1 MNKQSK
7 VSFYRFY
14 RPFVIAA
21 PILFVLLCIVYVW
34 ANIYFYML
42 VARGEMD
49 VTTANFWIDCFRR
62 SPLVITALD
71 LIIGIFVARK
81 KKEKH
86 LRMIEDVN
94 ESLKDEN
101 KIFEKI

>member
-62 SPLVITALD
+62 SPLFITALD

-86 LRMIEDVN
+86 LRMIEDVH
-94 ESLKDEN
+94 ESIKDEN
-101 KIFEKI
+101 KIFDKI

>member
-1 MNKQSK
+1 MNRQSK

-49 VTTANFWIDCFRR
+49 SATANFWIFCFRNA
-62 SPLVITALD
+62 PFIVPNVL
-71 LIIGIFVARK
+71 LILGIFVARK
-81 KKEKH
+81 KRKDYIR
-86 LRMIEDVN
+86 LIEEVH
-94 ESLKDEN
+94 ESQKDE
-101 KIFEKI
+101 KPFFSEI

>member
-71 LIIGIFVARK
+71 FIIGIFVARK

-86 LRMIEDVN
+86 LRMIEDVH
-94 ESLKDEN
+94 ESIKDEN

>member
-62 SPLVITALD
+62 SPLAITALD

-81 KKEKH
+81 KKEKP
-86 LRMIEDVN
+86 LRIIEDVH
-94 ESLKDEN
+94 ESIKDEN

>member
-1 MNKQSK
+1 MYYTDN
-7 VSFYRFY
+7 VSLFRFY
-14 RPFVIAA
+14 KPFVIAA
-21 PILFVLLCIVYVW
+21 PILFVLMCIVYVW

-42 VARGEMD
+42 VSRGEMD
-49 VTTANFWIDCFRR
+49 SETANFWIDFFRR

-86 LRMIEDVN
+86 LRMIEDVH

-101 KIFEKI
+101 KIFEKV

>member
-1 MNKQSK
+1 MYYTDN
-7 VSFYRFY
+7 VPFFRFY
-14 RPFVIAA
+14 KPFVIAA
-21 PILFVLLCIVYVW
+21 PILFIFMFIVYVF
-34 ANIYFYML
+34 ANIQFYLL

-49 VTTANFWIDCFRR
+49 VTTANFWIDCFRNA
-62 SPLVITALD
+62 PPIVTALD

-81 KKEKH
+81 MKEKH
-86 LRMIEDVN
+86 LRKIEDVH

>member
-34 ANIYFYML
+34 ANIYFDML

-49 VTTANFWIDCFRR
+49 VTTANFWIGCFRR
-62 SPLVITALD
+62 SPLVIRALD

-86 LRMIEDVN
+86 LRMIEDVH
-94 ESLKDEN
+94 ESIKDEN

>member
-62 SPLVITALD
+62 SPLVITAID

-86 LRMIEDVN
+86 IRMIEQVHEAHKN
-94 ESLKDEN
+94 AKR
-101 KIFEKI
+101 IFGDI

>member
-21 PILFVLLCIVYVW
+21 PITFVLLFIIYVI

-42 VARGEMD
+42 VCDGKMD
-49 VTTANFWIDCFRR
+49 STTANFWIACFRNA
-62 SPLVITALD
+62 PFILPNVL
-71 LIIGIFVARK
+71 LILGIFVARK
-81 KKEKH
+81 KRKDYIR
-86 LRMIEDVN
+86 LIEEVH
-94 ESLKDEN
+94 ESQKDE
-101 KIFEKI
+101 KPVFSEI